1 MKINDDLSYLKHTLD
16 LDLHIS
22 VLEHLLSYGH
32 DKCIQ
37 EKFVEMKSIGLS
49 KSLLFMN
56 S

>member
-1 MKINDDLSYLKHTLD
+1 MKINDDLSYLKHILD
-16 LDLHIS
+16 LDLRVS

-37 EKFVEMKSIGLS
+37 EMFVEMKSVGLS
-49 KSLLFMN
+49 KSLLFIN